1 MVIRIYFLKRADG
14 AQQLQ
19 SIIPVI
25 GEAEAD
31 LCGFQNSQGLIVRP
45 YLNNSKAVQ
54 KAPTAAGRCAG
65 APIVPAS
72 WEN

>member
-1 MVIRIYFLKRADG
+1 MVIRTYFLKRVDG

-19 SIIPVI
+19 SIISVI

-45 YLNNSKAVQ
+45 YFNTSKAVQ
-54 KAPTAAGRCAG
+54 K
-65 APIVPAS
+65 V
-72 WEN
+72 